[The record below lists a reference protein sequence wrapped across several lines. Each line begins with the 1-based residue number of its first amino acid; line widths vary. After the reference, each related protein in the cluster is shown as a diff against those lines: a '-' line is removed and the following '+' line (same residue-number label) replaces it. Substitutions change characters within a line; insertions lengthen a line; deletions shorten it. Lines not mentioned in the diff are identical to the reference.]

1 MKILIKE
8 RFSRVWTVREIILS
22 SLTVFVTFSTTTPAF
37 TQPSHSVTD
46 QPSVNLEFSE
56 PILLSDQNRKQDGV
70 MFGGWGPHLRSIL
83 RMNDDSLWYVM
94 DHSKGDVSSNDQLW
108 YFHQYSGKWKK
119 RAHQDLIAG
128 ANQGFAH
135 IASGTDIYSYG
146 VNFRLAQLHE
156 CSIRPETL
164 VRRECT
170 VVRNPSGKAI
180 RIGGGANYVGA
191 AISPKGTRLV
201 WWVVVTQ
208 DGTQQWRYVY
218 NRGDGWQGPVI
229 THLAPSRGGLSY
241 IYVRF
246 ANENEVVLS
255 GQIWSGT
262 FPEGS
267 PQAILTCFRI
277 GSPIEGF
284 HTLKSSD
291 EKGFPKSGSDLWV
304 HPETATVHAVV
315 EGFGNDFFGDKVHYY
330 TFNLRDPWRELTPVE
345 TFFGY
350 FRARF
355 AQIDSGDLF
364 LVLGGQSGS
373 SKIDVLHVPESDL
386 TEPIKWNAANRFSPA
401 MPGKRHYA
409 PMAIWIENR
418 AYQTTPVRNLNFAIT
433 GENPERDHEVWF
445 YTATLR

>member
-1 MKILIKE
+1 M
-8 RFSRVWTVREIILS
+8 
-22 SLTVFVTFSTTTPAF
+22 
-37 TQPSHSVTD
+37 
-46 QPSVNLEFSE
+46 
-56 PILLSDQNRKQDGV
+56 
-70 MFGGWGPHLRSIL
+70 
-83 RMNDDSLWYVM
+83 
-94 DHSKGDVSSNDQLW
+94 
-108 YFHQYSGKWKK
+108 
-119 RAHQDLIAG
+119 
-128 ANQGFAH
+128 
-135 IASGTDIYSYG
+135 
-146 VNFRLAQLHE
+146 
-156 CSIRPETL
+156 
-164 VRRECT
+164 
-170 VVRNPSGKAI
+170 
-180 RIGGGANYVGA
+180 
-191 AISPKGTRLV
+191 
-201 WWVVVTQ
+201 
-208 DGTQQWRYVY
+208 
-218 NRGDGWQGPVI
+218 
-229 THLAPSRGGLSY
+229 
-241 IYVRF
+241 
-246 ANENEVVLS
+246 S

-330 TFNLRDPWRELTPVE
+330 TFNLRDSWRELTPVE

-401 MPGKRHYA
+401 MPGKRH
-409 PMAIWIENR
+409 PMMNKWSDR
-418 AYQTTPVRNLNFAIT
+418 CVS
-433 GENPERDHEVWF
+433 
-445 YTATLR
+445 